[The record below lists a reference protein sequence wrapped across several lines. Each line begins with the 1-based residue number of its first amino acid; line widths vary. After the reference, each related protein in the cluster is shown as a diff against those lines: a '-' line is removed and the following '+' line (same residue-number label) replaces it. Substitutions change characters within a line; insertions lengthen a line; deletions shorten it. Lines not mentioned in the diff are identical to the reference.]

1 MSKVIFFFSHVSNDI
16 KADILMTYRTIYEE
30 HLSKKNKKQLAGKT
44 SEIKRKQGRTKL
56 R

>member
-30 HLSKKNKKQLAGKT
+30 HLSKKNQETTGWKNK
-44 SEIKRKQGRTKL
+44 
-56 R
+56 